1 MSNAIINPI
10 GKGFL
15 PDYQEITCTISSLA
29 VTAGDILQIKPN
41 GSADTRATLAQTPV
55 LSSTAAASLFG
66 VAVEDRTT
74 SDTTVRVC
82 IRGRVLAHVFET
94 TAIAHSAPML
104 VSSYL
109 DTTGGV
115 PDDALTNPIDIDV
128 DASGKSTG
136 KVIAMYNDV
145 AAAAGSQI
153 AWVIFNGIEGFGQ
166 ASAPTA

>member
-10 GKGFL
+10 GKGFV

-29 VTAGDILQIKPN
+29 VTAGDVLQIKPN

-82 IRGRVLAHVFET
+82 IRGRVQAHVFET
-94 TAIAHSAPML
+94 TNIAHSAPML
-104 VSSYL
+104 VCSYH
-109 DTTGGV
+109 DTSIAH
-115 PDDALTNPIDIDV
+115 DDALTNPVDMDV
-128 DASGKSTG
+128 DAAGASTA
-136 KVIAMYNDV
+136 KVIAMYSD
-145 AAAAGSQI
+145 AAAVAGSQV

-166 ASAPTA
+166 ASAPTS

>member
-10 GKGFL
+10 GKGFV

-41 GSADTRATLAQTPV
+41 GNSDTRATLAQTPV
-55 LSSTAAASLFG
+55 LSSTAAASFFG

-82 IRGRVLAHVFET
+82 IRGRVQAHIFESSPISH
-94 TAIAHSAPML
+94 AAPML
-104 VSSYL
+104 VCSYH

-115 PDDALTNPIDIDV
+115 PDDALTNPVDMNIDGDGAV
-128 DASGKSTG
+128 TA

-145 AAAAGSQI
+145 AAATGSSV
-153 AWVIFNGIEGFGQ
+153 AWVLFNGIEGFGQ
-166 ASAPTA
+166 ASAPLA